1 MVRIGTD
8 KNPWASVESVSS
20 VFHYVVFTLFSYQ
33 VQRTQRSNNYVTSVS
48 RWLILLFDLQH
59 QGFYT
64 RCAAKVFY
72 TSLQIVGI
80 MKAYEFEFPED
91 RYYMKN
97 HVWLKPEK
105 GEILI
110 GITEL
115 GQSLSKGIVH
125 IDLPEIGESVKK
137 GDMLVAYETIKA
149 VSQIS
154 LPFDAEVTGIN
165 EKLWED
171 PNIINGNPYG
181 EWLVKIKG
189 ELCRVMKVNE
199 AVDYYTG
206 LIAKE
211 RERYADN

>member
-1 MVRIGTD
+1 
-8 KNPWASVESVSS
+8 
-20 VFHYVVFTLFSYQ
+20 
-33 VQRTQRSNNYVTSVS
+33 
-48 RWLILLFDLQH
+48 
-59 QGFYT
+59 
-64 RCAAKVFY
+64 
-72 TSLQIVGI
+72 
-80 MKAYEFEFPED
+80 MKAYEFDFPQD

-97 HVWLKPEK
+97 HVWLKPEN

-125 IDLPEIGESVKK
+125 IDLPEIGESIKK

-154 LPFDAEVTGIN
+154 VPFDARVTSVN
-165 EKLWED
+165 EKLWDD
-171 PNIINGNPYG
+171 PNVINSDPYN
-181 EWLVKIKG
+181 EWIVKVKG
-189 ELCRVMKVNE
+189 KFDDSQVMKVEE
-199 AVDYYTG
+199 AAGYYTR

>member
-1 MVRIGTD
+1 
-8 KNPWASVESVSS
+8 
-20 VFHYVVFTLFSYQ
+20 
-33 VQRTQRSNNYVTSVS
+33 
-48 RWLILLFDLQH
+48 
-59 QGFYT
+59 
-64 RCAAKVFY
+64 
-72 TSLQIVGI
+72 

-125 IDLPEIGESVKK
+125 IDLPQIGESIKK
-137 GDMLVAYETIKA
+137 GEMLVAYETIKA

-154 LPFDAEVTGIN
+154 IPFDAKVISIN
-165 EKLWED
+165 EKLWDD
-171 PNIINGNPYG
+171 PNSINGDPYN
-181 EWLVKIKG
+181 EWIVKVKGTFDDRQVMNVEEAIK
-189 ELCRVMKVNE
+189 
-199 AVDYYTG
+199 YYSG

>member
-1 MVRIGTD
+1 
-8 KNPWASVESVSS
+8 
-20 VFHYVVFTLFSYQ
+20 
-33 VQRTQRSNNYVTSVS
+33 
-48 RWLILLFDLQH
+48 
-59 QGFYT
+59 
-64 RCAAKVFY
+64 
-72 TSLQIVGI
+72 
-80 MKAYEFEFPED
+80 MKAYEFEFPDD
-91 RYYMKN
+91 RYYTKN
-97 HVWLKPEK
+97 HVWLKPEN

-149 VSQIS
+149 VSQVS
-154 LPFDAEVTGIN
+154 FPFDAEVTGIN

-189 ELCRVMKVNE
+189 ELCKVMKVEE
-199 AVDYYTG
+199 AVEYYTG

-211 RERYADN
+211 RERYASNCRKVYIL

>member
-1 MVRIGTD
+1 
-8 KNPWASVESVSS
+8 
-20 VFHYVVFTLFSYQ
+20 
-33 VQRTQRSNNYVTSVS
+33 
-48 RWLILLFDLQH
+48 
-59 QGFYT
+59 
-64 RCAAKVFY
+64 
-72 TSLQIVGI
+72 
-80 MKAYEFEFPED
+80 MKAYEFDFPED

-97 HVWLKPEK
+97 HVWLKPEN

-125 IDLPEIGESVKK
+125 IDLPETGESIKK

-154 LPFDAEVTGIN
+154 VPFDMEVTSVN
-165 EKLWED
+165 EKLWDD
-171 PNIINGNPYG
+171 PNVINSDPYN
-181 EWLVKIKG
+181 EWIVKVKG
-189 ELCRVMKVNE
+189 KFDDSKVMKVEE
-199 AVDYYTG
+199 ATGYYAM

>member
-1 MVRIGTD
+1 
-8 KNPWASVESVSS
+8 
-20 VFHYVVFTLFSYQ
+20 
-33 VQRTQRSNNYVTSVS
+33 
-48 RWLILLFDLQH
+48 
-59 QGFYT
+59 
-64 RCAAKVFY
+64 
-72 TSLQIVGI
+72 
-80 MKAYEFEFPED
+80 MKAFEFEFPED

-105 GEILI
+105 GHILV

-125 IDLPEIGESVKK
+125 IDLPEVGDSVRK

-154 LPFDAEVTGIN
+154 LPFDAEVTGVN
-165 EKLWED
+165 EKLWDE
-171 PNIINGNPYG
+171 PNIINGDPYN
-181 EWLVKIKG
+181 EWIVKVKG
-189 ELCRVMKVNE
+189 KFRESQVMNVEE
-199 AVDYYTG
+199 AAGYYEK